1 MPTQAISS
9 LAQLGVRIAEAREA
23 TGLTQG
29 ALGEA
34 VGLERTM
41 IAKIESGT
49 RKVSATELM
58 AIAQRLDR
66 PLDWFVVESPPAVV
80 SRRRSGLAT
89 YDAID
94 GALER
99 LARDAELLFERSLL
113 RTEPRPTFSTPVNI
127 DQAIVLAASVR
138 TLLGRPAGPLEDLQ
152 SLSETLGLLAF
163 SISLGR
169 QSGDAAYVEMGPA
182 GIALINGSVDDGRR
196 RFSLAHELG
205 HHVTGDAF
213 EGADSGTETERLL
226 DAFAAH
232 FLMPGPS
239 ITLMWPD
246 LQRERG
252 TRLAALAVAVRYR
265 VSWSAAISQLRN
277 LELISHSLRND
288 LAAQEPTRGDHVE
301 LGEDWAPELVAP
313 SVPRSYGRQV
323 VEAYREGW
331 LTESKTLEL
340 LHGTLGKGELP
351 THRPDTDAEL
361 LEMFRPRE

>member
-1 MPTQAISS
+1 MAPQGISS
-9 LAQLGVRIAEAREA
+9 LAQLGARIADAREA
-23 TGLTQG
+23 VGLTQG
-29 ALGEA
+29 TLGEA

-80 SRRRSGLAT
+80 SRRRSALAT

-99 LARDAELLFERSLL
+99 LARDVELLFERNFL
-113 RTEPRPTFSTPVNI
+113 RTEPRPTFSTPVDI
-127 DQAIVLAASVR
+127 DQAIALAASVR
-138 TLLGRPAGPLEDLQ
+138 ALLGRPAGPLEDLQ
-152 SLSETLGLLAF
+152 SASETLGLLAF

-169 QSGDAAYVEMGPA
+169 QGGNAAYVEVGPA

-205 HHVTGDAF
+205 HHVTGDAY
-213 EGADSGTETERLL
+213 EGTDSGAETERLL

-232 FLMPGPS
+232 FLMPGPPIAS
-239 ITLMWPD
+239 MWPD

-277 LELISHSLRND
+277 LELISHSLRDD

-323 VEAYREGW
+323 VEAYREGR
-331 LTESKTLEL
+331 LTESKALEL

-351 THRPDTDAEL
+351 PHRPDAEAEL
-361 LEMFRPRE
+361 LEMFRPRR